1 MQNTTSK
8 SRLNSRG
15 MNNLNGGR
23 VSVLSILNLNLLN
36 LLIGILIISL
46 ILVIG

>member
-1 MQNTTSK
+1 MQNTISR
-8 SRLNSRG
+8 SRLNSRE
-15 MNNLNGGR
+15 MKNLKGGR
-23 VSVLSILNLNLLN
+23 VSVLSILNLYLLN